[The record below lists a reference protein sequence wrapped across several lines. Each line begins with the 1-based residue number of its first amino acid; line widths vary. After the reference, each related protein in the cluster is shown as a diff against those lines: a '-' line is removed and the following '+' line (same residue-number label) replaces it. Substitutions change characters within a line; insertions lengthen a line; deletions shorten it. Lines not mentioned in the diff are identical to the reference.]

1 MAKHKFNITPIRI
14 AQERSSRTN
23 PLRNFS
29 EQKLAYMLEN
39 FALGWLAD
47 AARLFDALERRDD
60 IISAV
65 SNKRRKS
72 VSRLNWNIVAQ
83 GDDEDKSRRHIEV
96 LTDFYNNIK
105 VSSIS
110 TPNKTGGIAM
120 LFEQMLYANDYQY
133 SVHEIVFKPSLESL
147 RAELRFVPLW
157 NFEASTGFLRFKKE
171 IYSSGGEE
179 MKKGEW
185 LVCATDYP
193 LMEPVSIAYFIK
205 KIALGDWSIFGR
217 RFGSATPV
225 LSTNAKPKTPEWE
238 TAENAVANLANNL
251 GMVIGKDDIFQ
262 LIQANAQGLP
272 FPALVDRMDR
282 AISTIF
288 RGSDLST
295 LSAAN
300 NAGAS
305 LQGDESDILEDA
317 DCRMIEEA
325 LQHQLSQTVLD
336 YYFGANTTPAAY
348 LSIQRTDR
356 KDKKAF
362 LELAEIMTRIGC
374 PPSKSEIY
382 EGAGFALPKDGEETA
397 SISQSVPPSVPLSN
411 SAEEEALNV
420 KKFSEA
426 QNKDFAELAARLKRL
441 SETTMDENEFLSAAE
456 LLEKELPNYLNGGAH
471 SADALAEI
479 VKKSI
484 SIGVKTSDLKNLPQN

>member
-1 MAKHKFNITPIRI
+1 MSKSHISTIRI
-14 AQERSSRTN
+14 AQEKSSRTN
-23 PLRNFS
+23 PLRNLT

-47 AARLFDALERRDD
+47 AARLFEALERRDD

-65 SNKRRKS
+65 ASKRRKA

-83 GDDEDKSRRHIEV
+83 GDDEEKSRRHIEV
-96 LTDFYNNIK
+96 LTNFYNNIR

-110 TPNKTGGIAM
+110 TPNKTGSVAM

-133 SVHEIVFKPSLESL
+133 SVHEIIFNPTPSSL
-147 RAELRFVPLW
+147 SAELRFVPLW
-157 NFEASTGFLRFKKE
+157 NFEATSGALRFKKT
-171 IYSSGGEE
+171 ITSSSGEE
-179 MKKGEW
+179 MRPREW

-193 LMEPVSIAYFIK
+193 LMEPVSIAYALK
-205 KIALGDWSIFGR
+205 RIALGDWSLFAR

-225 LSTNAKPKTPEWE
+225 LSTNAKPQSDDWRK
-238 TAENAVANLANNL
+238 AEDAVANLANNL
-251 GMVIGKDDIFQ
+251 GIVIGKDDVFE

-272 FPALVDRMDR
+272 FPQLVDRMDR

-305 LQGDESDILEDA
+305 LQGEESDILEDA

-336 YYFGANTTPAAY
+336 YYFGEGTVPAAY

-356 KDKKAF
+356 RDKKAF

-374 PPSKSEIY
+374 PPSKAEIY
-382 EGAGFALPKDGEETA
+382 EGAGFEMPGEGEETA
-397 SISQSVPPSVPLSN
+397 AMAQPRQEPVAITN
-411 SAEEEALNV
+411 SADSGISGIKAL
-420 KKFSEA
+420 SEA
-426 QNKDFAELAARLKRL
+426 QKKDLESLVARLKQIA
-441 SETTMDENEFLSAAE
+441 ETSADEAEFLAALKILDDDLPKYIGGEHSAA
-456 LLEKELPNYLNGGAH
+456 
-471 SADALAEI
+471 ALAGI
-479 VKKSI
+479 VKKSMA
-484 SIGVKTSDLKNLPQN
+484 IGVKTSDLKNLPQN